1 MYIRNIA
8 SSSASRG
15 TGRVVV
21 TALHGKRILVV
32 DDERAIGNHDAAGT
46 ARR

>member
-1 MYIRNIA
+1 MNIRRIA

-21 TALHGKRILVV
+21 TTLHGKRILVV
-32 DDERAIGNHDAAGT
+32 DDERAIADW
-46 ARR
+46 RD